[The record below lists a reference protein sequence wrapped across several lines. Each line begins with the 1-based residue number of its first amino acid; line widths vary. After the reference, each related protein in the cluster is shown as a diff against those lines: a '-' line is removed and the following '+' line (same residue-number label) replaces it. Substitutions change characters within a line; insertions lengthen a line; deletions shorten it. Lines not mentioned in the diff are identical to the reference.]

1 MRIDPRNL
9 GCHVSAKTHHAT
21 AQLIHDFKHTQ
32 VRVTSTPGKKR
43 LNELEQRRPYQLVA
57 VGHQEIQDAPT
68 HHLDLQRLPGED
80 IFNIFRKNPRTH
92 VLRPITTGKSKT
104 RGAYLTR

>member
-21 AQLIHDFKHTQ
+21 AQLIHDFTHKQ

-80 IFNIFRKNPRTH
+80 IFNIFRKNPLTH
-92 VLRPITTGKSKT
+92 VYARLRLEKVRPRESI
-104 RGAYLTR
+104 